1 MIKPLNNRSFVEN
14 KKKGRLPN
22 PQLRLRPKGQ
32 CYHTTIAKR
41 EGPRHPSLIITS
53 CSVSRRPVV
62 AGDKIIEGSKNKR
75 PHAADLNRGNHKI
88 KESTGNCKF
97 WKKAD

>member
-1 MIKPLNNRSFVEN
+1 MIKSLNKRSFVEN

-22 PQLRLRPKGQ
+22 PQLRLRLKGQ
-32 CYHTTIAKR
+32 CYHTTFAKR

-75 PHAADLNRGNHKI
+75 PHATDLNRDNHKI
-88 KESTGNCKF
+88 KELTGNCKF
-97 WKKAD
+97 RKKAD